1 MKKIR
6 EMYEEDYNLKIKKE
20 MEEDEN
26 DSIKILKEM
35 EEMIVDGFNEGMDEL
50 YDEEVD
56 ELERLKGE
64 REILKLEKR
73 TLERRNQCIVCGEEK
88 NIALL
93 PCGHVPFCADCE
105 FEAMMPHQTDPDI
118 PAEPWP
124 KCPVCRTEIEDTLQV
139 FM

>member
-26 DSIKILKEM
+26 ESIKILKEM

-56 ELERLKGE
+56 ELERLKVE
-64 REILKLEKR
+64 QEILKLEKKN
-73 TLERRNQCIVCGEEK
+73 LERRNECIVCGEEK

-105 FEAMMPHQTDPDI
+105 FALMMHHYTCLLYTSPSPRD
-118 PAEPWP
+118 
-124 KCPVCRTEIEDTLQV
+124 
-139 FM
+139 